1 MNEAR
6 KYYIPFAGLQ
16 ELIEQRRQNH
26 SFGGV
31 GGVNV
36 N

>member
-16 ELIEQRRQNH
+16 ELIEKRRRNH
-26 SFGGV
+26 SSGGDIF
-31 GGVNV
+31 N
-36 N
+36 